1 MEFLLCRSRMKK
13 IMVLIITLTWLGG
26 TCGELDEQL
35 FEVGKLK
42 MFVDDLPDMP
52 RLHGFSSVHGILKPT
67 SLQIGMF
74 STKWVLFFS
83 SFNLFFSEDSS

>member
-1 MEFLLCRSRMKK
+1 
-13 IMVLIITLTWLGG
+13 MVLIIALTWLRS
-26 TCGELDEQL
+26 TCGELEDQL

-52 RLHGFSSVHGILKPT
+52 RLYGFNSVHGIIKPA

-83 SFNLFFSEDSS
+83 SFNFFFLKILMGW